1 MSAIY
6 HFSAQVIS
14 RRKGRSS
21 LAAAAYRAAEKMID
35 EVAGI
40 VHDFTR
46 KRGVAHTEILLP
58 PTAPRHFSDRATL
71 WAEVEKV
78 EKRKDAQLARE
89 IDIALPR
96 CLSNADK
103 IRLAKKFAADVFVAD
118 GMIAD
123 LCFHDLDSKNPHVH
137 IMLTTRDVD
146 ENGFGKKNRT
156 WNDRDL
162 LVHWREQWANYT
174 NSLLEHRG
182 HSERIDHRT
191 LLEQGITDREP
202 QVHLGAARH
211 AMLKRGEKVDSI
223 EPQMQRQ
230 IAKRAERAAKDKAL
244 DAERIAKAKAHELAI
259 QQELE
264 QVHAELEISPLP
276 SAELRKVIT
285 QTEAEKKALEQSIEH
300 DSEVQ
305 AAKKEA
311 DAAEAERLK
320 RSKAFDSALQTKVTA
335 DIAHENATAELETHK
350 TRPLLV
356 RAMTPVQGITLT
368 RNAESTLK
376 TSHKAERLYKRA
388 SSNLTKAEATSKEKQ
403 SLLTR
408 ARNAVMKR
416 IKPQLDRLNSRLTTL
431 SRWLDVSLR
440 AEKKAQQQRTE
451 SERRA
456 DAFLDIAE
464 RIDNDKATDL
474 PTDYNYNTPK
484 M

>member
-6 HFSAQVIS
+6 HFSVQVIS

-35 EVAGI
+35 EVAGL

-71 WAEVEKV
+71 WHEVEKV

-123 LCFHDLDSKNPHVH
+123 LCFHDLDSDNPHVH

-146 ENGFGKKNRT
+146 AGGFGKKNRD
-156 WNDRDL
+156 WNSKDL
-162 LVHWREQWANYT
+162 LLDWREKWANYT

-191 LLEQGITDREP
+191 LLEQGIDRTP

-230 IAKRAERAAKDKAL
+230 IAKRAERVAKDKAL

-264 QVHAELEISPLP
+264 QAHAELESSPLP

-285 QTEAEKKALEQSIEH
+285 QTEAEKKALEQSIER
-300 DSEVQ
+300 DREVQ

-335 DIAHENATAELETHK
+335 DIAHENAAADLEAHK
-350 TRPLLV
+350 TRPLLA
-356 RAMTPVQGITLT
+356 RAVMPVKGITLT
-368 RNAESTLK
+368 RSAESTLK

-388 SSNLTKAEATSKEKQ
+388 SSNLTKAEETSKEKQ

-416 IKPQLDRLNSRLTTL
+416 IKPQLDRLSSRLTTL
-431 SRWLDVSLR
+431 NRWLDASLL
-440 AEKKAQQQRTE
+440 AEKKAKQHRTE

-464 RIDNDKATDL
+464 RIDNDKATDMH
-474 PTDYNYNTPK
+474 TDRNTPK